1 VLLNRTHW
9 LRDGACC
16 DPTTG
21 LASTTQN
28 PRWQF
33 RNYLGETV
41 FRRRPLPAAGAL
53 VAGDPPA
60 APSAAPPTMVSH
72 TFTLR
77 PHTPP
82 APCSNLSLLF
92 VLPLSLS
99 RARSQFSIAAI
110 NESDSGGQ
118 WEPLA
123 PTKEAQV
130 GILLL
135 PSLLSLRTCHRPK
148 ILVVCFFSFWM
159 GIS

>member
-1 VLLNRTHW
+1 M
-9 LRDGACC
+9 
-16 DPTTG
+16 
-21 LASTTQN
+21 
-28 PRWQF
+28 
-33 RNYLGETV
+33 GETV
-41 FRRRPLPAAGAL
+41 FRRRALPAAGAL

-60 APSAAPPTMVSH
+60 ALSAAPPTMVSH

-77 PHTPP
+77 PRTPP

-135 PSLLSLRTCHRPK
+135 PSLLSLRTCHHPK
-148 ILVVCFFSFWM
+148 ILVVCFFSFWVGM
-159 GIS
+159 VRASDLWKAMCWVNRVSSVETVSLLPCQATVERS